1 MDLRLWTPL
10 FSAVLALAIAGKVLL
25 RPRKRR
31 MHWLFIG
38 FASNVAVWYLAT
50 FLDGRDLGGQG
61 SLLARFTALM
71 AVLLPQTGV
80 RFLRAFTVDTSAPPT
95 TLDRWATYLLVPML
109 ALVVSPWF
117 GTNLG
122 GALIRGAISAYVV
135 GLLIAAVSALYT
147 RSRANPSRMERRRGT
162 YLVGVGVLA
171 TLVTTA
177 DLVPF
182 IVNRVGAASLPSLGS
197 ILVLAVLYMFSEV
210 IERRRVVDLYE
221 LAGRFVVLTALA
233 LVLAG
238 IYYRLVDWQVLARTG
253 TREEGP
259 YFLNAIVATMA
270 ILIVFDPLRDKVEA
284 EIGRFFFRERIDF
297 ERSVSA
303 LRHRLAHTLELDAL
317 GAALMQGLE
326 ASRRITSASL
336 YLVDAERRGLEQL
349 AHLGAD
355 APPRRLDTAALR
367 NVLDLAQQQG
377 FAVRDTLA
385 REAEDR
391 REFGETREAE
401 RLAECVRQLH
411 ELHAGVALP
420 LLSDAGDLL
429 GLLTVDD
436 DRARDVFSQDEV
448 QTLKGLAAQ
457 CAIVL
462 ENSRLHGRIKERDR
476 LAALG
481 EMAAGLAHEIRN
493 PLGGIKGAAQY
504 LQGTTLGGPQS
515 DPTQREFLGIIV
527 EEVGRLDRVVR
538 SFLDYARPYQGH
550 PAPLDVNACLDRT
563 LQLVRADLPAGV
575 TLALELSTDLP
586 PVKMDAEHLRQVILN
601 LVRNAAEAMKT
612 GGTLTLRTTTRPY
625 GSFARESDRGGEVV
639 EIHVRDTG
647 PGIEPAVRRNLFI
660 PFFTTKTQGTG
671 LGLAICQRL
680 VESVGGR
687 IDVRAS
693 DDTGTTFAVV
703 LPSAANVPSPSL
715 PPAPEDPSGEH
726 LSALSPLAS
735 R

>member
-1 MDLRLWTPL
+1 MVPTMDLRLWTPL

-50 FLDGRDLGGQG
+50 FLDGRDQTGQG
-61 SLLARFTALM
+61 SLLARFTAFM

-80 RFLRAFTVDTSAPPT
+80 RFLRAFTVDTTAPPT

-109 ALVVSPWF
+109 ALVASPWF

-147 RSRANPSRMERRRGT
+147 RSRANPSRQERRRGT

-171 TLVTTA
+171 TVVTTA

-182 IVNRVGAASLPSLGS
+182 IVNRVGAANLPSLGS

-210 IERRRVVDLYE
+210 IERRRVVALYE
-221 LAGRFVVLTALA
+221 LAGRFVVLTLLA

-238 IYYRLVDWQVLARTG
+238 IYYRLVDWQVLARAG
-253 TREEGP
+253 ARDEGP

-297 ERSVSA
+297 DRSVSA

-326 ASRRITSASL
+326 SSRRITTASL
-336 YLVDAERRGLEQL
+336 YLVDAERRGFERL
-349 AHLGAD
+349 AALDPSAG
-355 APPRRLDTAALR
+355 PRHVDMASLR

-377 FAVRDTLA
+377 VAVRDTLA
-385 REAEDR
+385 READDR
-391 REFGETREAE
+391 RELGETREAE
-401 RLAECVRQLH
+401 RLSECVRQLH
-411 ELHAGVALP
+411 ELHAGVALA

-436 DRARDVFSQDEV
+436 DRARDVFSQEEV
-448 QTLKGLAAQ
+448 QTLRGLAAQ

-504 LQGTTLGGPQS
+504 LQGTTDG
-515 DPTQREFLGIIV
+515 DATQREFLGIIV
-527 EEVGRLDRVVR
+527 DEVGRLDRVVR
-538 SFLDYARPYQGH
+538 SFLDYARPYQGN
-550 PAPLDVNACLDRT
+550 PGSLDVNECIERT
-563 LQLVRADLPAGV
+563 LQIVRADLPSGV
-575 TLALELSTDLP
+575 TLALDLGDPLP

-601 LVRNAAEAMKT
+601 LVRNATEAMKSH
-612 GGTLTLRTTTRPY
+612 GTLTLRTTTRPY
-625 GSFARESDRGGEVV
+625 GSFSREPDGGGEVV

-680 VESVGGR
+680 VENVGGR

-693 DDTGTTFAVV
+693 DPTGTTFAIV
-703 LPSAANVPSPSL
+703 LPSATNAPSPSL
-715 PPAPEDPSGEH
+715 PPPPDLSSGEH

>member
-25 RPRKRR
+25 RSRKRR

-50 FLDGRDLGGQG
+50 FLDGRDQTGQG
-61 SLLARFTALM
+61 SLLARFTAFM

-80 RFLRAFTVDTSAPPT
+80 RFLRAFNADTPAQPT
-95 TLDRWATYLLVPML
+95 ALDRWATYLLVPML
-109 ALVVSPWF
+109 ALVASPWF
-117 GTNLG
+117 GTKVG
-122 GALIRGAISAYVV
+122 GAIIRGAISAYVV

-147 RSRANPSRMERRRGT
+147 RSRATPSRLEQRRAS

-171 TLVTTA
+171 TVVTTA

-182 IVNRVGAASLPSLGS
+182 IVNRVATANLPSLGS

-221 LAGRFVVLTALA
+221 LAGRFVVLTLLA
-233 LVLAG
+233 LVLAF

-253 TREEGP
+253 GREEGP

-284 EIGRFFFRERIDF
+284 EIGRIFFRERIDF
-297 ERSVSA
+297 DRSVSA
-303 LRHRLAHTLELDAL
+303 LRHRLAHTLELDSL

-326 ASRRITSASL
+326 SSRRITSASL
-336 YLVDAERRGLEQL
+336 YLVDAERRGLERIAQL
-349 AHLGAD
+349 GP
-355 APPRRLDTAALR
+355 APSPRRIDTASLR

-377 FAVRDTLA
+377 AAVRDALA
-385 REAEDR
+385 READDR
-391 REFGETREAE
+391 RELGETREVE
-401 RLAECVRQLH
+401 RLGECVRQLQ
-411 ELHAGVALP
+411 ELHAAVALP

-429 GLLTVDD
+429 GVLTVDD
-436 DRARDVFSQDEV
+436 DRARDVFSPDEV
-448 QTLKGLAAQ
+448 QTLRGLAAQ

-493 PLGGIKGAAQY
+493 PLGGIKGAAQF
-504 LQGTTLGGPQS
+504 LQGTAQG
-515 DPTQREFLGIIV
+515 DATQREFLGIIV

-538 SFLDYARPYQGH
+538 SFLDYARPFQGN
-550 PAPLDVNACLDRT
+550 PAPLDVNACIERT
-563 LQLVRADLPAGV
+563 LQLVRADLPPGV
-575 TLALELSTDLP
+575 TLTLDLAPDLP
-586 PVKMDAEHLRQVILN
+586 PVKMDAEHLRQVLLN
-601 LVRNAAEAMKT
+601 LVRNAAEAMKS
-612 GGTLTLRTTTRPY
+612 GGTLTLRSTTRPF
-625 GSFARESDRGGEVV
+625 GSFSRDADRGGEVV

-647 PGIEPAVRRNLFI
+647 PGIDPAVRRNLFI

-703 LPSAANVPSPSL
+703 LPSAVNAPAPSL
-715 PPAPEDPSGEH
+715 PPPEDPSGEH
-726 LSALSPLAS
+726 LSALAL